1 MKYEKSS
8 VKYVYIYISGV
19 HVQSMT
25 GASRNVLMAV
35 NKKKDETNEPPVNPW
50 KKKTKTGGQSLKLC

>member
-35 NKKKDETNEPPVNPW
+35 NKKKMKQTSRRSILE
-50 KKKTKTGGQSLKLC
+50 KKD

>member
-1 MKYEKSS
+1 MC
-8 VKYVYIYISGV
+8 IYISGV

-35 NKKKDETNEPPVNPW
+35 NKKRWNKRAAGQSL
-50 KKKTKTGGQSLKLC
+50 KKKTKTGDQSLE

>member
-35 NKKKDETNEPPVNPW
+35 NKKKMKQTSRRSILE
-50 KKKTKTGGQSLKLC
+50 KKRLRRVTKA

>member
-8 VKYVYIYISGV
+8 VKYVYIYISDV

-35 NKKKDETNEPPVNPW
+35 NKKRWNKRAAGQSLKN
-50 KKKTKTGGQSLKLC
+50 KTKTGDQSLELC

>member
-8 VKYVYIYISGV
+8 VKHVYIYIYISGV

-35 NKKKDETNEPPVNPW
+35 NKKKMKQTSRRSILE
-50 KKKTKTGGQSLKLC
+50 KKD